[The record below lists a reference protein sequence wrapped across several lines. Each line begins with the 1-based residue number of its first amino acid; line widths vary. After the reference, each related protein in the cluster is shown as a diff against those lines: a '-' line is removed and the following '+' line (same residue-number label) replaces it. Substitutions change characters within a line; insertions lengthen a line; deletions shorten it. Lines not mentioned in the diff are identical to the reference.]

1 MTSMVRDPLQQ
12 HMLAYLDP
20 RRGSLPANVAE
31 TIAGNLHA
39 GNITFLIKYTVGP
52 KILASQIS
60 ITVVDVRGHNN
71 SEVGHKTTVCIHYG
85 PGDFTVLVQKQVKW
99 GQNVVQALGE
109 KVDKAVREILKNEGD
124 DGYGDFKD

>member
-71 SEVGHKTTVCIHYG
+71 SEVGHKATVCIHYG
-85 PGDFTVLVQKQVKW
+85 PVKW

>member
-1 MTSMVRDPLQQ
+1 MTHELTDGQ
-12 HMLAYLDP
+12 
-20 RRGSLPANVAE
+20 
-31 TIAGNLHA
+31 HA

-52 KILASQIS
+52 NIPASQIS
-60 ITVVDVRGHNN
+60 ITVVDVRGHNDC
-71 SEVGHKTTVCIHYG
+71 EVGHKATVCIHYG
-85 PGDFTVLVQKQVKW
+85 PGDFTVIVRKQVKW